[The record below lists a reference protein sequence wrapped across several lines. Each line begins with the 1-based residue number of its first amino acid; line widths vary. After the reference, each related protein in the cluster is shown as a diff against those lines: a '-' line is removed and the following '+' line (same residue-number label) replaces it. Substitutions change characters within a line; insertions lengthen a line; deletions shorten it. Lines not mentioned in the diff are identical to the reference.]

1 MRIRVK
7 EALLGTESVADP
19 YPEYEKLRERAPV
32 HRVVL
37 RDGLACWAVTRYEE
51 VRAALT
57 DPRLSREP
65 GRALA
70 AWHEA
75 DRGRP
80 LEDESDLGEHLL
92 TTEAPVH
99 TRLRRLVSDAFSVR
113 RAAAARPRV
122 QALADSLVDGFA
134 HRGEADLIADFA
146 YPLAIGVIG
155 EILGIPERDGW
166 IFRQWTSN
174 AVRPGPADVP
184 EPGPYLRALIAAK
197 RREPGDDFIS
207 RLVAAEREGALTGV
221 ELASMIFLLLLAGH
235 EGSVALVG
243 NGVLALLLDDVQRG
257 LLLRR
262 PDLVVAAVEEVLRF
276 DGPMELAAWRFATE
290 PLTLGGV
297 RIEAGD
303 PVVLALAA
311 AHRDPVRYPA
321 PDRFDLTREDLTHL
335 GFGYGAHYCVGA
347 PLARVEGAVALETL
361 FRRLPDLALTRPAA
375 DLPRQASQII
385 RGLRELPVRFTPG

>member
-1 MRIRVK
+1 MRIHVK
-7 EALLGTESVADP
+7 EALLGRESVADP
-19 YPEYEKLRERAPV
+19 YPAYARLRELGPV
-32 HRVVL
+32 RRVVL
-37 RDGLACWAVTRYEE
+37 RDGLACWAVTRYDE

-70 AWHEA
+70 AWHES

-92 TTEAPVH
+92 TTEPPVH
-99 TRLRRLVSDAFSVR
+99 TRLRRLIADAFGLR
-113 RAAAARPRV
+113 GAEAARPRV
-122 QALADSLVDGFA
+122 QALADSLVDAFA

-155 EILGIPERDGW
+155 EILGIPDPDLW

-174 AVRPGPADVP
+174 AVRPGPPDVP
-184 EPGPYLRALIAAK
+184 EPGPYLRALIADK
-197 RREPGDDFIS
+197 RRKPGDDTVS
-207 RLVAAEREGALTGV
+207 RLVSAEREGALTGV
-221 ELASMIFLLLLAGH
+221 ELESMVFLLLLAGH
-235 EGSVALVG
+235 EGSVALIG
-243 NGVLALLLDDVQRG
+243 NGVLALLLDDAQRG
-257 LLLRR
+257 LLLSR

-311 AHRDPVRYPA
+311 AHRDAEHYTA
-321 PDRFDLTREDLTHL
+321 PDRLDLTRPHLAHL
-335 GFGYGAHYCVGA
+335 GFGHGVHYCVGA

-375 DLPRQASQII
+375 DLPRQPSQII
-385 RGLRELPVRFTPG
+385 RGLCELPVRFTPG